1 MKQVSVASLSVFVLC
16 FLFLGCSQKELQ
28 TESMLRFEAV
38 QAEQQALV
46 LKAMAALDEVG
57 DAPIVNIG
65 QLRYAREL
73 SFQAAQVYKRENIS
87 GVEQPNLT
95 KLQTRLNAFKPVL
108 AKKSIA
114 LLREVANKTK
124 DLQDQLYELKSQSY
138 AANQNRSG
146 ENLAS
151 HLGLEYNRQIQ
162 DCCVTLLNQIQPF
175 LSYSGDDDNSDGI
188 KDRFKQ
194 LRWLIHNVEVHQE
207 QILAGDYDMQN
218 YLSEIEQ
225 EALKVSDE
233 VSGELSE

>member
-16 FLFLGCSQKELQ
+16 FLFLGCSQKESK

-46 LKAMAALDEVG
+46 SKAMAALDEVG

-65 QLRYAREL
+65 QLRYAQEL
-73 SFQAAQVYKRENIS
+73 FFQAAQVYERENIS
-87 GVEQPNLT
+87 GVDQPNLT
-95 KLQTRLNAFKPVL
+95 KLQTRLNSFKPVL
-108 AKKSIA
+108 AKHSVA

-124 DLQDQLYELKSQSY
+124 DLQAQLYELKSQSY
-138 AANQNRSG
+138 AANQNLSG

-162 DCCVTLLNQIQPF
+162 DCCVVLLNQIQPF
-175 LSYSGDDDNSDGI
+175 LSYGDDGNNSDGM
-188 KDRFKQ
+188 KARFKQ

-207 QILAGDYDMQN
+207 QILAGDYDIEE
-218 YLSEIEQ
+218 YLSQIER
-225 EALKVSDE
+225 EALNIFQ
-233 VSGELSE
+233 G